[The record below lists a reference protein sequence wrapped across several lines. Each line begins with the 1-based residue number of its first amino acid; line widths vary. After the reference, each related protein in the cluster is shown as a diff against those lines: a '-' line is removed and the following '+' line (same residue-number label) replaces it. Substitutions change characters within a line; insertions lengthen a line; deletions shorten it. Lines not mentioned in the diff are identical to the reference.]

1 MNIEVKKEDILKI
14 GDTTC
19 PLDGYAAFI
28 LNSNDDSFWIK
39 EIFLRNILRAF
50 PKEYKIVSIED
61 FELDE
66 KGYEVTKLVIK
77 TDLPWEVLEQ
87 LNDTF

>member
-19 PLDGYAAFI
+19 PLDGYTAFI
-28 LNSNDDSFWIK
+28 LNSNDNSFWIK
-39 EIFLRNILRAF
+39 EIFLSNILRTF
-50 PKEYKIVSIED
+50 PKEYKIFSIED

-87 LNDTF
+87 LNHTF

>member
-1 MNIEVKKEDILKI
+1 MNIEVKKEDILKM
-14 GDTTC
+14 GDTIY